1 VPSASQSFVAFR
13 SEQQLAEVLTLVMIT
28 LQLRGS
34 IFDVLHLALA
44 SFRDGFSRWAL
55 LLFRA
60 GMASFLF
67 ELIGLPL

>member
-1 VPSASQSFVAFR
+1 VPSASPFVAFR

-34 IFDVLHLALA
+34 ILDALHLALA

-60 GMASFLF
+60 GMA
-67 ELIGLPL
+67 GPRRPY